1 MHTPEEMTQW
11 GRWIGERLTQGEV
24 LALYGGLGV
33 GKTTLVRGIAEAL
46 HVQEPVTSPTYTII
60 NEYEGDIPIYHIDAY
75 RLRGSDDAFS
85 IGIEDYLY
93 GNGICI
99 IEWAERIQEVLPEE
113 AILVDISIIGETD
126 RLLTLT
132 HPRFTV

>member
-60 NEYEGDIPIYHIDAY
+60 NEYEGDMPIYHIDAY

-99 IEWAERIQEVLPEE
+99 IEWAERIQEVLPAE
-113 AILVDISIIGETD
+113 AISVDISIIGETD

-132 HPRFTV
+132 HPRFMV

>member
-60 NEYEGDIPIYHIDAY
+60 NEYEGDMPIYHIDAY

>member
-1 MHTPEEMTQW
+1 MTQW

-60 NEYEGDIPIYHIDAY
+60 NEYEGDMPIYHIDAY

-99 IEWAERIQEVLPEE
+99 IEWAERIQEVLPAE
-113 AILVDISIIGETD
+113 AISVDISIIGETD

-132 HPRFTV
+132 HPRFMV

>member
-1 MHTPEEMTQW
+1 VHTPEEMTQW

-60 NEYEGDIPIYHIDAY
+60 NEYEGDMPIYHIDAY

-99 IEWAERIQEVLPEE
+99 IEWAERIQEVLPVE
-113 AILVDISIIGETD
+113 AISVDISIIGETD

-132 HPRFTV
+132 HPRFMV

>member
-60 NEYEGDIPIYHIDAY
+60 NEYEGDMPIYHIDAY

-99 IEWAERIQEVLPEE
+99 IEWAERIQEVLPAE
-113 AILVDISIIGETD
+113 AISVDISIIGETD

-132 HPRFTV
+132 HPRFIV

>member
-60 NEYEGDIPIYHIDAY
+60 NEYEGDMPIYHIDAY

-99 IEWAERIQEVLPEE
+99 IEWAERIQEVLPVE
-113 AILVDISIIGETD
+113 AISVDISIIGETD

-132 HPRFTV
+132 HPRFMV

>member
-1 MHTPEEMTQW
+1 VHTPEEMTQW

-60 NEYEGDIPIYHIDAY
+60 NEYEGDMPIYHIDAY

-99 IEWAERIQEVLPEE
+99 IEWAERIQEVLPAE
-113 AILVDISIIGETD
+113 AISVDISIIGETD

-132 HPRFTV
+132 HPRFIV

>member
-60 NEYEGDIPIYHIDAY
+60 NEYEGDMPIYHIDAY

-85 IGIEDYLY
+85 IGIEEYLY

-99 IEWAERIQEVLPEE
+99 IEWAERIQEVLPAE
-113 AILVDISIIGETD
+113 AISVDISIIGEMD

>member
-1 MHTPEEMTQW
+1 MAQW
-11 GRWIGERLTQGEV
+11 GRWLGERLMAGDV

-60 NEYEGDIPIYHIDAY
+60 NEYEGDMPVYHIDAY
-75 RLRGSDDAFS
+75 RLHGSDDAFS

-113 AILVDISIIGETD
+113 AISVDISITGATD